1 MDISEVTRIISE
13 GNLID
18 HDAIKV
24 KTAACIAQVVTEK
37 SDSVTGKIDFSDAKT
52 VIEVLAQVV
61 SHTIIQTTQE
71 VTPKVLSVCINNIK
85 DSLKAELR
93 DEIIRETK
101 QYVNQTTEKVNTVL
115 TKKMVQLR
123 CNLDAREGY
132 DRRLNL
138 VMSGVDEVA
147 GENRDPS
154 VTAALVVKT
163 LADINCN
170 ITKEDISTSHR
181 IYRKNTSNSSPNI
194 ILTRFISQQVRDKA
208 LSFNRSFKDPSAGK
222 YLNED
227 MSPLQ
232 RSLFA
237 YLRSK
242 DDIVL
247 KKTVGFRDGHI
258 IYLTKANENK
268 PRGWSRINNVLD
280 LEGDLE
286 VDLNDSDVLK
296 DLGLADC
303 AIDLTLA

>member
-1 MDISEVTRIISE
+1 M
-13 GNLID
+13 
-18 HDAIKV
+18 
-24 KTAACIAQVVTEK
+24 
-37 SDSVTGKIDFSDAKT
+37 
-52 VIEVLAQVV
+52 
-61 SHTIIQTTQE
+61 
-71 VTPKVLSVCINNIK
+71 
-85 DSLKAELR
+85 
-93 DEIIRETK
+93 
-101 QYVNQTTEKVNTVL
+101 
-115 TKKMVQLR
+115 
-123 CNLDAREGY
+123 
-132 DRRLNL
+132 
-138 VMSGVDEVA
+138 
-147 GENRDPS
+147 
-154 VTAALVVKT
+154 KT
-163 LADINCN
+163 LADINCS

-280 LEGDLE
+280 LDGELE